1 MERQAY
7 SVAEAATTLGI
18 SRTTLYELVNAGV
31 IPTFSI
37 GTKTLITA
45 QALEDF
51 VDFQYW
57 DGGYEVVTSP
67 KQGVRHE

>member
-1 MERQAY
+1 MEKQAY
-7 SVAEAATTLGI
+7 SVAEAAATLGI
-18 SRTTLYELVNAGV
+18 SRTTLYELIKVGQ
-31 IPTFSI
+31 ITTYSI
-37 GTKTLITA
+37 GSKTLITA

-67 KQGVRHE
+67 NQGVRYE

>member
-18 SRTTLYELVNAGV
+18 SRTTLYESVNAGV

-67 KQGVRHE
+67 NQGVRHE

>member
-1 MERQAY
+1 MEKQAY
-7 SVAEAATTLGI
+7 SVAEAATILGI
-18 SRTTLYELVNAGV
+18 SKTTLYELVNAGV

-67 KQGVRHE
+67 NQRVRHE

>member
-1 MERQAY
+1 MEKQAY

-31 IPTFSI
+31 ILTFSI

-67 KQGVRHE
+67 NQGVRHE

>member
-1 MERQAY
+1 MEKQAY
-7 SVAEAATTLGI
+7 SVAEAATILGI
-18 SRTTLYELVNAGV
+18 SKTTLYELVNAGV

-67 KQGVRHE
+67 NQGVRHE

>member
-1 MERQAY
+1 MEKQAY
-7 SVAEAATTLGI
+7 SVAEAATILGI
-18 SRTTLYELVNAGV
+18 SKTTLYELVNAGV

-51 VDFQYW
+51 VDFQYRG
-57 DGGYEVVTSP
+57 GGYEVGTSP
-67 KQGVRHE
+67 RGEVHYE

>member
-1 MERQAY
+1 MEKQAY
-7 SVAEAATTLGI
+7 SVAEAATILGI
-18 SRTTLYELVNAGV
+18 SKTTLYELVNAGV

-45 QALEDF
+45 QTLEDF

-67 KQGVRHE
+67 NQGVRYE

>member
-1 MERQAY
+1 MEKQAY
-7 SVAEAATTLGI
+7 SVAEAATILGI
-18 SRTTLYELVNAGV
+18 SKTTLYEWIKEGV

-37 GTKTLITA
+37 GAKTMVSA

-57 DGGYEVVTSP
+57 GGGYEVVTSP
-67 KQGVRHE
+67 NQGVRYE

>member
-67 KQGVRHE
+67 SQGVRHE